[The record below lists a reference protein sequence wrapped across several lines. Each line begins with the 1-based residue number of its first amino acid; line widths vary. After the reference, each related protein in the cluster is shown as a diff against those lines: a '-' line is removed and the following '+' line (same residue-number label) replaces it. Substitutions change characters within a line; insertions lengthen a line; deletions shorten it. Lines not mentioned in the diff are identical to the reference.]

1 LSSNGRKLRHYS
13 DKKPSSSPDISLK
26 GRKSGEREGERRRA
40 MEKKN
45 IHSAEAPTFPQPH
58 PGPLSEF
65 ERTIIQECRENGMT
79 DEEIAAWLREI

>member
-1 LSSNGRKLRHYS
+1 
-13 DKKPSSSPDISLK
+13 
-26 GRKSGEREGERRRA
+26 